1 MWRDFRVLLVLPL
14 VLAGCFKNPAAPDT
28 PTVPSTP
35 QLQADRIVIVD
46 DPAVL
51 EARVRWTS
59 VPLFIESK
67 EVPQNQVTPDKVQ
80 YTDLT
85 LVGEVTSPVVDGYV
99 VQAND
104 IDIQGARALVAF
116 NYAGEVFA
124 GAVQVLDF
132 TNPRQPRIVAEILY
146 KNADA
151 TAVCFQG
158 DAIYVG
164 LGSNDPVLTSGA
176 MLEEF
181 HLSTNGRLERS
192 GRWLDLPSGVVTD
205 LGSQG
210 GTLVATVG
218 ASGGGV
224 AVIDQADLS
233 VSSWHPEDDLRG
245 FDFVTSGQV
254 VAVCGTVPRMGSL
267 MLPSLSG
274 QMASIDGFTNPAAK
288 GTVEVKNGLCWLG
301 SGDGGFQ
308 VRDAEGALVS
318 RLQNSEFSDT
328 RPELMVANAVTLLGN
343 RAYVAAGALGVQ
355 VVDVTS
361 IINGSAEPT
370 MRPMGELSFPLGMS
384 SNMVKLRGNIMIAAA
399 GTGGVKLVHVRTVGG
414 DDG

>member
-1 MWRDFRVLLVLPL
+1 MRRDFRVLLVLPL
-14 VLAGCFKNPAAPDT
+14 VLAGCFKSPAAPES
-28 PTVPSTP
+28 PTVQTVP
-35 QLQADRIVIVD
+35 QLQPDRIVIID

-51 EARVRWTS
+51 ESRVSWTS
-59 VPLFIESK
+59 VPLFVENK
-67 EVPQNQVTPDKVQ
+67 EAPGHELAPEKVQ
-80 YTDLT
+80 RTDLT
-85 LVGEVTSPVVDGYV
+85 LVGEVSSPEVDGYI

-132 TNPRQPRIVAEILY
+132 TNAQQPRVLGEILY
-146 KNADA
+146 RNADV

-164 LGSNDPVLTSGA
+164 MGSNDPVLTSGA

-181 HLSTNGRLERS
+181 QLSNDRLESS
-192 GRWLDLPSGVVTD
+192 GRWLDLPSNVVTD
-205 LGSQG
+205 LGSHG
-210 GTLVATVG
+210 GRLVASVG
-218 ASGGGV
+218 AADGGI
-224 AVIDQADLS
+224 AVIDQSDLS
-233 VSSWHPEDDLRG
+233 VQSWHPEEDVRS
-245 FDFVTSGQV
+245 FDFVASEQV
-254 VAVCGTVPRMGSL
+254 VAVCGTVPRMGSM

-288 GTVEVKNGLCWLG
+288 GTVEVQNGLCWLG

-308 VRDAEGALVS
+308 VRDAAGALVA
-318 RLQNSEFSDT
+318 RLQNREFSEV
-328 RPELMVANAVTLLGN
+328 RPELMVANAVTLSGN

-361 IINGSAEPT
+361 VINGRQDPT
-370 MRPMGELSFPLGMS
+370 MQPMGELMFPLGMS
-384 SNMVKLRGNIMIAAA
+384 SNMVKVRGNIMIAAA
-399 GTGGVKLVHVRTVGG
+399 GTGGVKLVHVRNLGG
-414 DDG
+414 DDD